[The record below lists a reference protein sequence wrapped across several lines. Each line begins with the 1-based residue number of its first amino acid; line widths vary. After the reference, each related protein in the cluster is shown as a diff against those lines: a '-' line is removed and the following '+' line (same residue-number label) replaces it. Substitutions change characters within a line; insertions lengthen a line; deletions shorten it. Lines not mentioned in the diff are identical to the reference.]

1 MLNNISRDF
10 KADSTESRSLGF
22 TLIEA
27 LVAILVLSVGLLG
40 IAAMQLKATQSSH
53 LAYNRSMA
61 TLAAQDAVERLWAEF
76 GNPVTETSNAG
87 ECPSPSVVSADWRAN
102 WSSLLP
108 LLPENEKVAITADPE
123 SSGDACKYLITVA
136 WSDSRFSDE
145 DVSTLLYVI
154 KLPGS

>member
-1 MLNNISRDF
+1 MFNNLSRDL
-10 KADSTESRSLGF
+10 KIESGKCRSLGF

-53 LAYNRSMA
+53 LAYNRSLA

-76 GNPVTETSNAG
+76 GNPVTAGSNSG
-87 ECPSPSVVSADWRAN
+87 DCPSPDVVTTEWRNN

-108 LLPENEKVAITADPE
+108 LLPESEQASVAADPDG
-123 SSGDACKYLITVA
+123 SGDICKYLITIA
-136 WSDSRFSDE
+136 WSDERFSDE
-145 DVSTLLYVI
+145 NVSNLVYVV
-154 KLPGS
+154 KLPGN